1 MNARR
6 SRPPHWSDAMNR
18 LFILAAA
25 WVACLMSGAAAA
37 ANAEGTLDK
46 IRQSGEITL
55 GYRETSMPFSYVD
68 SKGQVVGYSHEIMM
82 KVVDAI
88 KRELHLPALRLNLV
102 AITSQNRI
110 PLVQKG
116 AIDLECGST
125 TNNTERQKL
134 VAFSNSLFVIGTR
147 LMTHRES
154 AIRDFKDLAGKV
166 VVTNASST
174 SEQLLHKLNEE
185 HRLGMKIVTVV
196 DHGVDPLAVLQSGQA
211 HAYMM
216 DDAILYAVISEAWR
230 PHEWLVTGTPQ
241 SYEAY
246 GCMMRKG
253 DTAFK
258 KLVDDTIA
266 KIMTS
271 GQIEAIYRKWF
282 LSPIPPKNTSLNF
295 TMSDALKAA
304 IANPNDNPAESYKK

>member
-1 MNARR
+1 MSKSA
-6 SRPPHWSDAMNR
+6 
-18 LFILAAA
+18 FIIAAALAASLFS
-25 WVACLMSGAAAA
+25 VPAAAED
-37 ANAEGTLDK
+37 NAGTLAK
-46 IRQSGEITL
+46 IRKSGEITL

-68 SKGQVVGYSHEIMM
+68 PKGQVVGYSQDIMM
-82 KVVDAI
+82 KVVEAI
-88 KRELHLPALRLNLV
+88 KRELGMPGMKVNLV

-110 PLVQKG
+110 PLMRNG

-154 AIRDFKDLAGKV
+154 GIHDFGDLAEKI

-174 SEQLLHKLNEE
+174 SEQLLHKLNSEKK
-185 HRLGMKIVTVV
+185 LGMKIMTVV
-196 DHGVDPLAVLQSGQA
+196 DHGIDPLSVLQSGQA

-216 DDAILYAVISEAWR
+216 DDALLYAVISEAWR
-230 PHEWLVTGTPQ
+230 PHEWIVTGTPQ

-246 GCMMRKG
+246 GCMMRK
-253 DTAFK
+253 DDPAFK

-266 KIMTS
+266 GIMKS

-282 LSPIPPKNTSLNF
+282 LSPIPPKGVNLHF
-295 TMSDALKAA
+295 PMSEEVLKLYR
-304 IANPNDNPAESYKK
+304 NPNDKAYE

>member
-25 WVACLMSGAAAA
+25 WVACLLSGAAAA

-88 KRELHLPALRLNLV
+88 RRELRMPGLRINLV

-185 HRLGMKIVTVV
+185 HKLGMKIVTVV
-196 DHGVDPLAVLQSGQA
+196 DHGLDPLAVLQSGQA
-211 HAYMM
+211 QAYMM

-282 LSPIPPKNTSLNF
+282 LSPIPPKGISLNF
-295 TMSDALKAA
+295 PMSEAVARLYK
-304 IANPNDNPAESYKK
+304 NPNDKAFD